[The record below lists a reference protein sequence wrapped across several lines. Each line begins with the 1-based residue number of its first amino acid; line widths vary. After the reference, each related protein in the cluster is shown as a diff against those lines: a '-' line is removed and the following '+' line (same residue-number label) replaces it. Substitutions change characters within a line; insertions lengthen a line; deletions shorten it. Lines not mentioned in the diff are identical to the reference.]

1 MKTSKTPHR
10 TCLGCGRETDK
21 RELVRVVRTP
31 EGEVVVDATRRRNGR
46 GAYVCARQECF
57 EAAARKR
64 RFGTAL
70 RVSLPEDELERLR
83 HDFERTLVKSDARNR
98 DGE

>member
-1 MKTSKTPHR
+1 MKASKTPQR
-10 TCLGCGRETDK
+10 TCLGCGREAAK

-31 EGEVVVDATRRRNGR
+31 LSEVVVDVTGRQNGR

-57 EAAARKR
+57 ETAARKK

-83 HDFERTLVKSDARNR
+83 HDFEQTLAESSARDR
-98 DGE
+98 DGD